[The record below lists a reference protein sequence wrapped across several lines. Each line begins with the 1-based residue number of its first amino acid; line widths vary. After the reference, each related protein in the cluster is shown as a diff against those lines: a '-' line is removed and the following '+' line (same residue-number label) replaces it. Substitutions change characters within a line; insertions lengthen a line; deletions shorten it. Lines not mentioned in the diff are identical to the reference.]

1 MPAGTMVAVSFITET
16 FIQTNIITTT
26 DFPARSQLKSSRP
39 FVFGFE
45 TRIISSKLI
54 ASATPAAESKY
65 DFLNGVQKLVLK
77 TG

>member
-16 FIQTNIITTT
+16 FIRTNIITTP

-45 TRIISSKLI
+45 TRIIYKQQVDSKCNTCSRVEVRL
-54 ASATPAAESKY
+54 P
-65 DFLNGVQKLVLK
+65 
-77 TG
+77 